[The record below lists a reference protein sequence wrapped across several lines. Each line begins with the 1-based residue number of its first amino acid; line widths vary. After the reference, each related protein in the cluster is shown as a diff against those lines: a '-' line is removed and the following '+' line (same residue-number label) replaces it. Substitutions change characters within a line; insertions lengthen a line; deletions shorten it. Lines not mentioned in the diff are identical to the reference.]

1 MKKKSDFNFGSAS
14 NYRVGDVFE
23 SRKQLSESGIHAP
36 LQHGIWGRE
45 SEGACSI
52 VLSGGY
58 EDDIL
63 AALRISRKELP
74 PNLINLPVVK

>member
-1 MKKKSDFNFGSAS
+1 MYHPKN
-14 NYRVGDVFE
+14 
-23 SRKQLSESGIHAP
+23 
-36 LQHGIWGRE
+36 RE
-45 SEGACSI
+45 WIEI
-52 VLSGGY
+52 SGGY